1 MTTHDK
7 PGWPAPNVPM
17 LLGAL
22 AALAGYLL
30 PWFQISDSYDWWFS
44 GWAYAELSTGG
55 GWTLIT
61 IAWLVLALGASLWAR
76 RSHAATMTA
85 VVGGVAGMVFAVAV
99 VAVSFGSMPP
109 RDSLNWVGQIP
120 FGIGL
125 PLMAG
130 GFGLLFAGA
139 LRGHHERAE

>member
-1 MTTHDK
+1 
-7 PGWPAPNVPM
+7 M

-55 GWTLIT
+55 GWTLVT
-61 IAWLVLALGASLWAR
+61 IGWLVLALGASLRAG

-99 VAVSFGSMPP
+99 VAVSLGSMPH
-109 RDSLNWVGQIP
+109 RDSLNWIGQMP

-130 GFGLLFAGA
+130 GFGLLVAGA
-139 LRGHHERAE
+139 LRAPERVSETGVTVRSESHGG